1 MPSTQRGAGWA
12 WPLFMVLKVARR
24 RTYVKYIYDLI
35 NIWEGPG
42 IKGGEGEPGTPT
54 EGKEGLTTDF
64 RDDTDGAGKG
74 GTRIKGGTGPSTT
87 ERTLGVWGMVGP
99 AGRTRIARS
108 LGTTW
113 ARRERMEQT
122 EIFTEGN
129 EGNEGWTTDFRDDT
143 DAAGKGGTRI
153 KGGTGLSTKK
163 CSKGQRWLVGLR
175 ISRVS
180 DTLVVGHALRLGLRH
195 SRGPG
200 EVDRTV
206 G

>member
-74 GTRIKGGTGPSTT
+74 GTRIKGGTG
-87 ERTLGVWGMVGP
+87 
-99 AGRTRIARS
+99 
-108 LGTTW
+108 
-113 ARRERMEQT
+113 
-122 EIFTEGN
+122 
-129 EGNEGWTTDFRDDT
+129 
-143 DAAGKGGTRI
+143 
-153 KGGTGLSTKK
+153 LSTKK

-180 DTLVVGHALRLGLRH
+180 DTLVVGHALQLGLRH
-195 SRGPG
+195 SRGPR